1 MFMCMAQVEFRERQY
16 TVGRVPTTW
25 NKSEGP
31 PGQREMLA
39 SSTIEQALRPLF
51 PPGFTFDT
59 QVHCCKARMS
69 TDPNLH
75 ALQLGHAAFTC
86 ALLARM
92 LSGATP
98 CPSKRQAGVHGSCH

>member
-1 MFMCMAQVEFRERQY
+1 MTQVEFRERQY

-51 PPGFTFDT
+51 PPDFTFDT
-59 QVHCCKARMS
+59 QVRCCKPWPS
-69 TDPNLH
+69 TVQFSH
-75 ALQLGHAAFTC
+75 ALQLGHAVFTC

-92 LSGATP
+92 RSGATL
-98 CPSKRQAGVHGSCH
+98 CPSKREAGINGLWP